1 MKITKMHGLGNDFII
16 ADNRNGEIKNPNE
29 TAKKLCERR
38 LSVGADG
45 LITVENSSKADIMMR
60 IYNAD
65 GSEAEMCGN
74 GIRCFSMYVYDKSI
88 VKKKS
93 FTVETLAGIMKPVLV
108 LKEGRV
114 EGITVDMGEPCFSAK
129 DIPVNAENPLTHEIS
144 VMGKKI
150 TAHTCL
156 MGVPHTVIIVDG
168 KNVTDEDFSALGPQ
182 IEKNEAY
189 PKKVNVNFVK
199 IIDKNTVSV
208 RTWER
213 GAGPTL
219 ACGTGSCATVV
230 LLNKLNLVEPKCEV
244 KLYAGSLN
252 IEYKDRVYMTGPAQY
267 VFTGQC
273 DEA

>member
-1 MKITKMHGLGNDFII
+1 
-16 ADNRNGEIKNPNE
+16 
-29 TAKKLCERR
+29 
-38 LSVGADG
+38 
-45 LITVENSSKADIMMR
+45 
-60 IYNAD
+60 
-65 GSEAEMCGN
+65 
-74 GIRCFSMYVYDKSI
+74 
-88 VKKKS
+88 
-93 FTVETLAGIMKPVLV
+93 
-108 LKEGRV
+108 
-114 EGITVDMGEPCFSAK
+114 
-129 DIPVNAENPLTHEIS
+129 
-144 VMGKKI
+144 
-150 TAHTCL
+150 
-156 MGVPHTVIIVDG
+156 MGVPHTLIIVDG
-168 KNVTDEDFSALGPQ
+168 KNVTDEDFSVLGPQ

-219 ACGTGSCATVV
+219 ACGTGSCATLV